1 MKALVALF
9 SAAVIFGLS
18 LCVMLFGWGLKP
30 ESWGWVIWG
39 NIGAILVSAL
49 IQALA
54 SE

>member
-1 MKALVALF
+1 MKALVGLF

-18 LCVMLFGWGLKP
+18 LCVMLFGWGLTP
-30 ESWGWVIWG
+30 QSWGWVIWG
-39 NIGAILVSAL
+39 NIGAILTSAL